1 MAALFLCSAIPTFGS
16 SNLLVDIKDG
26 ETLSIKKLDLEADIK
41 VDGHL
46 DEPLWQSLPA
56 YDEFIVTTPE
66 TLGEVPHATLV
77 RLAYSDQGFYVGV
90 DLKQSK
96 ETLMKRLS
104 GRDQRDITRDTVSV
118 TLDTSG
124 EGRYGYWFSVSLGDS
139 LQDGTVLPER
149 KFTSDWDGAWLALA
163 SKLILDGPR
172 SFLFPGAPYR
182 CQPVA
187 KNKML

>member
-1 MAALFLCSAIPTFGS
+1 MNRYCLILSVAALFLCSAIPTFGS
-16 SNLLVDIKDG
+16 SNLLVDIENG
-26 ETLSIKKLDLEADIK
+26 ETLSIKKLDLETDIK

-96 ETLMKRLS
+96 
-104 GRDQRDITRDTVSV
+104 G
-118 TLDTSG
+118 
-124 EGRYGYWFSVSLGDS
+124 
-139 LQDGTVLPER
+139 
-149 KFTSDWDGAWLALA
+149 
-163 SKLILDGPR
+163 ILFNQATNFQNPT
-172 SFLFPGAPYR
+172 F
-182 CQPVA
+182 
-187 KNKML
+187 

>member
-1 MAALFLCSAIPTFGS
+1 MNRYCLILSVAALFLCSATDALGS

-26 ETLSIKKLDLEADIK
+26 ETLSIKKLDLETDIK

-104 GRDQRDITRDTVSV
+104 GRDRRDITRDTVSF
-118 TLDTSG
+118 TMDTSG
-124 EGRYGYWFSVSLGDS
+124 EGRYG
-139 LQDGTVLPER
+139 
-149 KFTSDWDGAWLALA
+149 
-163 SKLILDGPR
+163 
-172 SFLFPGAPYR
+172 
-182 CQPVA
+182 
-187 KNKML
+187 